1 MIKTLIKLWKKWKK
15 KHHLN
20 SDTILCSNINKIKEL
35 FMTIKNKSIKVLLD
49 NIGKAKVILET
60 QEKSNYFPA
69 YVLMI
74 KEEIKE
80 MQEEIKKRR
89 KK

>member
-1 MIKTLIKLWKKWKK
+1 
-15 KHHLN
+15 
-20 SDTILCSNINKIKEL
+20 
-35 FMTIKNKSIKVLLD
+35 MTIKNKSIKVLLY